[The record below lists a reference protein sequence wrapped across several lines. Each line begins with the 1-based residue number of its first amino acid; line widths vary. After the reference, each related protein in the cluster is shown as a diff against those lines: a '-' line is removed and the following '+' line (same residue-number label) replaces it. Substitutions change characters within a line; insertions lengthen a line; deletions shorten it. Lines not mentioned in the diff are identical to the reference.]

1 MREVIYHPS
10 VPAEVRDIIEYYEGI
25 SAPLADEFWEELTS
39 AIQYAQ
45 KYPERHHWD
54 ASGRRRSNLK
64 RFPYHFLF
72 RIFDSHIRI
81 TVVRHHNRDPHF
93 GSKRA

>member
-1 MREVIYHPS
+1 MREVVYHPS
-10 VPAEVRDIIEYYEGI
+10 VPAEVRAIIEYYEGI
-25 SAPLADEFWEELTS
+25 SSPLADRFWEELTS
-39 AIQYAQ
+39 AILYAQ
-45 KYPERHHWD
+45 KYPERHHLD

-81 TVVRHHNRDPHF
+81 TVVRHHSRDPHF
-93 GSKRA
+93 GSKRG